1 MHIEEWSVYSAQSWR
16 ARGIAASQYI
26 NNIYNA
32 CLIARSDDARIRLH
46 HSANGAA
53 RFAVSSSPN
62 EPRFNISI
70 SNTGEEYRCSAND
83 NLLKGMEELS
93 RKGIPVGCRGGG
105 CGVCKIKIESGLI
118 RSIKMSR
125 QHVTKEEEAE
135 GIVLACRVFP
145 ESDITLSVLGKM
157 VKKFELYSFAARP
170 PVAAESLTTVGIDC
184 SSPTREEK

>member
-1 MHIEEWSVYSAQSWR
+1 MR
-16 ARGIAASQYI
+16 AGSSRQ
-26 NNIYNA
+26 
-32 CLIARSDDARIRLH
+32 LPH
-46 HSANGAA
+46 HSAKLGAA
-53 RFAVSSSPN
+53 EFIVSSDLI
-62 EPRFNISI
+62 EQKFNIFI
-70 SNTGEEYRCSAND
+70 SNTGEEYRCSAED

-105 CGVCKIKIESGLI
+105 CGVCKIKIESGQI

-125 QHVTKEEEAE
+125 QHVTKEEEAD

-145 ESDITLSVLGKM
+145 ESDVTLSVLGKM

-170 PVAAESLTTVGIDC
+170 PVAADSRTAVEIDC